1 MRTPLR
7 QTKIARGKRGQSFS
21 YPSPIGGWN
30 ARDALADMPQTDAVE
45 LENWFPGTSYCEM
58 RGGYSDH
65 ATGMA
70 HAGKTL
76 MTYNGLDGT
85 NSMWCVTEDG
95 VYDVTSAGAV
105 GATVIARTNAKH
117 QWLQFGDG
125 TSNWLI
131 AANGVDKPLY
141 YDGTTWTAV
150 DNVTTPALT
159 GLTTTEI
166 ISLFASKGRLYFIEK
181 DSLSFWYLPAGV
193 AGGALL
199 EFDLSGV
206 ARMGGFLMAGA
217 TWTVDGGDGPDDRVV
232 FITSQGEVIVYQ
244 GDNPSSA
251 SFWQLVGVYN
261 LGKPLGRRCVTRYG
275 GDVIVL
281 TQNGAFPLSAAI
293 QSAAINYSTALSF
306 KIQNA
311 FTEAARDYGSTFGW
325 IPIVYPDQ
333 SALIVNIPISENGEH
348 EQYVMNTITK
358 AWCKFTEW
366 DAEDFVIF
374 NSKLYFVTSTKVV
387 LAWYLHVD
395 GTADI
400 SAYGKQAFSY
410 FGAPGTLKKFTLYR
424 PVLSTN
430 GSITFATDIDIDFQE
445 HELSGNTSASSLA
458 FARWDRSY
466 WDIGLWGNSQ
476 EIVKQW
482 TSPAEWQGYAAAG
495 KVQVSTNALT
505 IQWMANDIVWESG
518 GIV

>member
-7 QTKIARGKRGQSFS
+7 QTKIARGKRGHSFS

-30 ARDALADMPQTDAVE
+30 ARDALAEMPQNDAVE

-58 RGGYSDH
+58 RGGYADH

-70 HAGKTL
+70 QTGKTL

-85 NSMWCVTEDG
+85 NSMWCVDSTG
-95 VYDVTSAGAV
+95 VYNVTAAGAV

-141 YDGTTWTAV
+141 YNGTTWTAV

-159 GLTTTEI
+159 GLTTTKI

-261 LGKPLGRRCVTRYG
+261 LGKPLGRRCLTRYG

-293 QSAAINYSTALSF
+293 QSSTINYSTALSF

-311 FTEAARDYGSTFGW
+311 FTEAARDYGTTFGW
-325 IPIVYPDQ
+325 TPILYPDQ
-333 SALIVNIPISENGEH
+333 SALIVNIPIAEDGEH
-348 EQYVMNTITK
+348 QQYVMNTITK
-358 AWCKFTEW
+358 AWCKFTQW
-366 DAEDFVIF
+366 NAEDFAIF
-374 NSKLYFVTSTKVV
+374 NSKLYFATSTKVV
-387 LAWYLHVD
+387 LAWSSHRD
-395 GTADI
+395 GSSNI
-400 SAYGKQAFSY
+400 IAYGKQAFSY

-424 PVLSTN
+424 PVLSTD
-430 GSITFATDIDIDFQE
+430 GSLTFSADIDIDFQDSPL
-445 HELSGNTSASSLA
+445 LSTAGSASVARAVWDQSL
-458 FARWDRSY
+458 WDV
-466 WDIGLWGNSQ
+466 GLWAGSQ
-476 EIVKQW
+476 DIVKQW